1 MYVVKDYDERKTEFL
16 DTAMRLFMER
26 GYEDTSVNAIID
38 SVGVSKGAFYHYFK
52 TKEELLDELAARAS
66 VQAMEVIQPIVD
78 DPSLSA
84 VEKFNA
90 VFAATNAFKA
100 QNRDLILVI
109 AQVFYSDRNVLLR
122 ARMNRRSTEMIGP
135 VLAQI
140 ICQGNE
146 EGTMSVAHPEI
157 TARFVLETGASMV
170 SEFAQRLPEIPND
183 PRAADAI
190 LLQLHVYTE
199 GVERILGVEPGELT
213 LVDESMITIIKGDSN
228 D

>member
-1 MYVVKDYDERKTEFL
+1 MYVVKDYDERKNEFL

-38 SVGVSKGAFYHYFK
+38 SIGVSKGAFYHYFK

-66 VQAMEVIQPIVD
+66 VQAMAVIQPIVD

-100 QNRDLILVI
+100 QNRDLILTI
-109 AQVFYSDRNVLLR
+109 AHAFYSDRNVLLR
-122 ARMNRRSTEMIGP
+122 ARMNRRSIEMIGP

-140 ICQGNE
+140 IGQGNE

-170 SEFAQRLPEIPND
+170 SEFAQRLPEIPHD
-183 PRAADAI
+183 PRATDDI

-213 LVDESMITIIKGDSN
+213 LVDDSMITIIKGDRN